1 MIKRLIVKKLHGKY
15 DYDLHF
21 HEDVNIITG
30 VNGSGKTTV
39 MKLMWY
45 FLSGNVQKIFEEK
58 IEFEYLEIEEYD
70 DYIWII
76 KKEKEHI
83 ILDYNGENQ
92 TIPLK
97 DIKNNHEHS
106 FYGFPYNSYFFPTFR
121 RIEGGFGVNEYEKLR
136 ESMQYI
142 CNNISNVISHD
153 NHKDTKNDFIFAI
166 STEDIIQLL
175 TEKYAEISENVNAIR
190 NKQAEY
196 VLEKT
201 RENATLDPNLLKEIH
216 SRVQADE
223 VQKEA
228 LFRPFTVLSDTIKA
242 LFLDKGVNVTDS
254 LILGQTK
261 QSLTSDKLSSGEKQM
276 LSFLAYNAFCKN
288 TAFFIDEP
296 EISLHIDWQR
306 MLVPTLLAQKSG
318 NQLFLATHSPF
329 IYTKFPHKEVELIPN
344 SLREEAAE

>member
-21 HEDVNIITG
+21 HEDVNILTG
-30 VNGSGKTTV
+30 VNGAGKTTV

-45 FLSGNVQKIFEEK
+45 LVGGNIKKIFEEK
-58 IEFEYLEIEEYD
+58 MRFEYLELQLNSNTISVRMENEA
-70 DYIWII
+70 II
-76 KKEKEHI
+76 FNGNSINIKDVKDFEIDFFDSPLLFEKK
-83 ILDYNGENQ
+83 
-92 TIPLK
+92 P
-97 DIKNNHEHS
+97 HS
-106 FYGFPYNSYFFPTFR
+106 FYFFPTFR
-121 RIEGGFGVNEYEKLR
+121 RIEGGFGVNEHEKLR
-136 ESMQYI
+136 ESLKEI
-142 CNNISNVISHD
+142 CQQVENPSHIF
-153 NHKDTKNDFIFAI
+153 NTTSSLIFAI
-166 STEDIIQLL
+166 STQDIIQLL
-175 TEKYAEISENVNAIR
+175 TEKYTEISEKVNAIR

-201 RENATLDPNLLKEIH
+201 RENVTLDPNLLKEIH

-242 LFLDKGVNVTDS
+242 LFLDKGVNITES

-261 QSLTSDKLSSGEKQM
+261 QSLISDKLSSGEKQM

-288 TAFFIDEP
+288 TTFFIDEP

-344 SLREEAAE
+344 SLREEAVE